1 MNFIF
6 LICLAVALCQATGE
20 KLRFDNHTL
29 YRLTPKSQEMVD
41 NLRYLE
47 ENAYVAGYTF
57 FTGTIAE
64 NVPVDIL
71 VPPKEAE
78 TFSRFLDDADI
89 ESSILNKNIQ
99 NAIDAEGFRPEA
111 RAGTF
116 DWTSYHTFDESVRK
130 HIDADHRMI
139 LLEIESV
146 QQDITP
152 KKRNPRKGDWSQYLG
167 QSMGSSVEGRQH
179 LDGIKKQTRQLF
191 LAKDFPGDGRSGD
204 SKVQVCPDEWDWTT
218 VKRAVSHDAIIWA
231 LSQICPF
238 KTAGL
243 RCRATSM
250 HTGKEDAALHALVQ
264 NSEEISN
271 WVRNL
276 AFTHADRLTL
286 INGGTTFQG
295 REIIGVKLSTGP
307 ENNKPAVFIEANIH
321 AREWIT
327 SAVATYILNELVV
340 SQDPAVRR
348 IAEAYVWY
356 IFPVVNPDGFV
367 HSHDNGLVTRHEPPS
382 EYIGC
387 VKLMRRAY
395 LKCQSRETSVNG
407 FRDTGVYTLTKI
419 IFLDADLISAEIEAE
434 KKFEC
439 RTTSDTADEEDE
451 NRLWRKTR
459 TPYTFLCF
467 GADPNRNWPYQ
478 WMQGGASNQACS
490 DTYAGPNPLSETS
503 TSSLAFFI
511 DTVGPNLLAYI
522 SLHSFSQMLLLPY
535 GHTTAHLDNYDE
547 MLRIGTQAIADLS
560 VRYGTQYVIGN
571 IAETIY
577 VATGGSMDYVKDK
590 FKTPIAYTYE
600 LRDRGQNGFLLP
612 ANQIIPTSLETLD
625 SLVSIFRSYH
635 QLHPYN
641 ETVIG

>member
-204 SKVQVCPDEWDWTT
+204 SKVQ
-218 VKRAVSHDAIIWA
+218 
-231 LSQICPF
+231 
-238 KTAGL
+238 
-243 RCRATSM
+243 
-250 HTGKEDAALHALVQ
+250 
-264 NSEEISN
+264 ISN

-451 NRLWRKTR
+451 VLNRLWRKTR

-641 ETVIG
+641 DTVIG